1 MKARL
6 YIETTVPSYLVARS
20 SKQLRLAAD
29 QEATKEWWEFHR
41 QGYELFVSEVVLVE
55 VGRGNAESAAARVA
69 ALRGIAVL
77 DDLPAAKTLTELLL
91 AEAIIPPVAAEDAF
105 HLGLAAAHG
114 MDYLLTWNCKHI
126 NNPMLRR
133 RIERACAACGLECPV
148 ICSPAELMRYK
159 P

>member
-1 MKARL
+1 MKPRL
-6 YIETTVPSYLVARS
+6 YIETTIPSYLVARP

-29 QEATKEWWEFHR
+29 QEATKEWWKLHR
-41 QGYELFVSEVVLVE
+41 HEYELFVSEIVLVE
-55 VGRGNAESAAARVA
+55 VSRGNAESAAARLA

-77 DDLPAAKTLTELLL
+77 DDLPVAKTLTKQLL
-91 AEAIIPPVAAEDAF
+91 AEAIIPPVAAEDAI

-114 MDYLLTWNCKHI
+114 LDYLLTWNCRHI

-133 RIERACAACGLECPV
+133 RIEQACAACGLECPV
-148 ICSPAELMRYK
+148 IFSPAELMRGE